1 MIEEVLA
8 DGYINETFNA
18 PFSDSTFGVST
29 TSTICDN
36 ESLIKDLNMCVQI
49 SDEGRYSVTSDTCS
63 TESINQQADKN
74 NSPIAVRRNTLDRNL
89 SQKMGS
95 VDEADEDFGKI
106 LLLLKLFV

>member
-8 DGYINETFNA
+8 DGYKNETFNA

-29 TSTICDN
+29 TSTICDR
-36 ESLIKDLNMCVQI
+36 ESLIKDINMCVQI

-106 LLLLKLFV
+106 VLLLKLFV